1 MTKLKLNINVWR
13 LKQLGA
19 SWMLPSSLS
28 YPFQA
33 CYPSASSK
41 EPPWSHR
48 APDLKPI
55 RNTAAQARSLICWRS
70 RSKNYWHFVQTTL
83 THTLHTHPPTP
94 PPILNLVCFFVWKKK
109 CFFVSSLLN
118 PLWSPSLW
126 SRHSGLYLCCF
137 LVGFWVEEN
146 LDNHIG
152 TFRNEQ
158 AVDSVNTPWATW
170 SGQGLAS
177 GLHLPRICLE
187 AGSGSCSLLQRA
199 H

>member
-1 MTKLKLNINVWR
+1 MFEGWNNWEP
-13 LKQLGA
+13 LGCCPV
-19 SWMLPSSLS
+19 PS
-28 YPFQA
+28 
-33 CYPSASSK
+33 
-41 EPPWSHR
+41 
-48 APDLKPI
+48 PI
-55 RNTAAQARSLICWRS
+55 RSKHVILPHPPRSLLEATGPRIWNRLGTRRRKQDLLS
-70 RSKNYWHFVQTTL
+70 AGEAALKTTGILSKQPSHIHFIP
-83 THTLHTHPPTP
+83 THPP